1 MSILV
6 AAAAVIDQPQYL
18 LDTNIISHMMVDA
31 DGAVG
36 KRAQQLLLSQ
46 PERQLCTS
54 IIVQCEL
61 VYGLAKRPSKRLQ
74 QAYEFQ
80 IDGLVV
86 LPLDTHVTTYY
97 ALLRAELERLGQS
110 IGPNDTFIAAHALA
124 VGAVLVSAD
133 SDFTRVPGLR
143 VENWLTNDQETQNG

>member
-1 MSILV
+1 MSIL
-6 AAAAVIDQPQYL
+6 AADATDTSQPHYL

-36 KRAQQLLLSQ
+36 KRAQKLLLSQ
-46 PERQLCTS
+46 PQRQLCTS

-80 IDGLVV
+80 IGGLVV
-86 LPLDTHVTTYY
+86 LPLDTHVATYY
-97 ALLRAELERLGQS
+97 AQLRAELETLGQS
-110 IGPNDTFIAAHALA
+110 IGSNDTFIAAHALA
-124 VGAVLVSAD
+124 IGAVLVTAD
-133 SDFTRVPGLR
+133 SDFRRVPGLR
-143 VENWLTNDQETQNG
+143 VENWLVTP

>member
-1 MSILV
+1 MSIL
-6 AAAAVIDQPQYL
+6 AAAAADISQPLYL
-18 LDTNIISHMMVDA
+18 LDTNIISHMMVNA

-54 IIVQCEL
+54 VIVQCEL

-80 IDGLVV
+80 IDGLLV
-86 LPLDTHVTTYY
+86 LPLDTQVTTYY
-97 ALLRAELERLGQS
+97 ALLRAELDRIGQS

-124 VGAVLVSAD
+124 IGAVLVTAD
-133 SDFTRVPGLR
+133 SDFRRVPALR
-143 VENWLTNDQETQNG
+143 VENWLTIDEETQGG

>member
-1 MSILV
+1 MSIL
-6 AAAAVIDQPQYL
+6 AAAAADISQPLYL
-18 LDTNIISHMMVDA
+18 LDTNIISHMMVNA

-54 IIVQCEL
+54 VIVQCEL
-61 VYGLAKRPSKRLQ
+61 AYGLAKRPSKRLQ

-80 IDGLVV
+80 IDGLLV
-86 LPLDTHVTTYY
+86 LPLDTQVTTYY
-97 ALLRAELERLGQS
+97 ALLRAELERIGQS

-124 VGAVLVSAD
+124 IGAVLVTAD
-133 SDFTRVPGLR
+133 SDFRRVPALR
-143 VENWLTNDQETQNG
+143 VENWLTDRSSPKI

>member
-6 AAAAVIDQPQYL
+6 AAAAVIDQPHYL
-18 LDTNIISHMMVDA
+18 LDTNIISHMMMDA

-36 KRAQQLLLSQ
+36 QRAQKLLLSQ

-54 IIVQCEL
+54 VIVQCEL

-74 QAYEFQ
+74 RAYEFQ
-80 IDGLVV
+80 IGGLVV
-86 LPLDTHVTTYY
+86 LPLDTHVIDHY
-97 ALLRAELERLGQS
+97 ARLRAELERLGQF

-124 VGAVLVSAD
+124 IGAVLVTAD

-143 VENWLTNDQETQNG
+143 VENWLPNDQETQNG

>member
-1 MSILV
+1 MSVL
-6 AAAAVIDQPQYL
+6 AAAAIDSSQPLYL

-31 DGAVG
+31 DGTVG
-36 KRAQQLLLSQ
+36 KRAQKILLNQ
-46 PERQLCTS
+46 PQRQLCTS

-80 IDGLVV
+80 IGGLVV
-86 LPLDTHVTTYY
+86 LPLDTHVTAYY
-97 ALLRAELERLGQS
+97 ARLRAELERLGQS

-124 VGAVLVSAD
+124 IGAVLVTAD
-133 SDFTRVPGLR
+133 SDFSKVPGLK
-143 VENWLTNDQETQNG
+143 VENWLGDVV